1 MNGWLGRNVMKIFM
15 RKLVNGMIRLRA
27 AALLL
32 ILSGCVVGPKYH
44 PPAPQAP
51 APEYKES
58 PTQFKENEG
67 WTVAQPADAK
77 LRGKWWEIFNDP
89 ELNALEEQLD
99 INNQNIKQYFEN
111 FMEARAVVREARSQ
125 YFPTLAVAPSFN
137 RSRTS
142 RNLSTTPVTTSGT
155 GTAPRP
161 QLQNTIYSLP
171 LEASWE
177 PDLWGKVRNTVRQA
191 QYAAQVSA
199 ADLESERLT
208 EQASLAEYFFEIRGQ
223 DQLQKIYD
231 ETVAA
236 DQQAYELT
244 RALYEAGIDDP
255 ISVVEAET
263 TLQSAQAGATN
274 VGIARVQYE
283 HAIAVL
289 IGKAASNFSIPVKP
303 MTVGPP
309 PIPVGM
315 PSELLERRPDVA
327 AAERTMAEA
336 NATIGIAYAA
346 YYPNLTL
353 TAEGGFESSAFSRW
367 LSWPSRFWSVGA
379 SIPETIF
386 DTGLRRATVQ
396 QYVATYN
403 ADLASYRQTVLAA
416 FQQVEDSLAEVRILS
431 KEIQKEQ
438 QAVNS
443 AQTYLKL
450 EQARY
455 ETGVDPYVDVLI
467 AQTTASVGAMLGLML
482 FHMDLNVISI
492 IGIVLLIGIV
502 KKNAI
507 MMIDFALMAEHEE
520 DKNTRDSIFEACM
533 LRFRPILMTTM
544 AALFGAL
551 PLAFGTGTG
560 SELRRPLGIT
570 IVGGLLLSQLITLY
584 TTPVVYL
591 TLDRLRLRLSGKRQ
605 ETSLAAGGHGLP
617 ENV

>member
-1 MNGWLGRNVMKIFM
+1 MKIFR
-15 RKLVNGMIRLRA
+15 RKPVNSRLFA

-32 ILSGCVVGPKYH
+32 MLSGCVVGPKYH
-44 PPAPQAP
+44 PPSPP
-51 APEYKES
+51 APPAVYKES
-58 PTQFKENEG
+58 PARFKETEG

-89 ELNALEEQLD
+89 ELNALEDQLNID
-99 INNQNIKQYFEN
+99 NQNIKQYFEN

-125 YFPTLAVAPSFN
+125 YFPTLSVVPSVTH
-137 RSRTS
+137 SRAS
-142 RNLSTTPVTTSGT
+142 ANVGSANANSAGT
-155 GTAPRP
+155 GTTSSP
-161 QLQNTIYSLP
+161 QLQSTLYSLP

-199 ADLESERLT
+199 ADLENERLT

-223 DQLQKIYD
+223 DELQKIYD
-231 ETVAA
+231 DTVAA
-236 DQQAYELT
+236 DQKAYELT
-244 RALYEAGIDDP
+244 RALYEAGIDDQ

-263 TLQSAQAGATN
+263 TLRSAQAGATN
-274 VGIARVQYE
+274 VGIARAQYE

-289 IGKAASNFSIPVKP
+289 LGKAASNFSIPVKP
-303 MTVGPP
+303 MTIAPP
-309 PIPVGM
+309 PIPVGV

-336 NATIGIAYAA
+336 NAAIGIAYAA

-353 TAEGGFESSAFSRW
+353 SGEGGFESSSFSHW

-386 DTGLRRATVQ
+386 DAGLRRATVQ

-431 KEIQKEQ
+431 KEIQQEQ

-467 AQTTASVGAMLGLML
+467 AQTTVLADQQILNTLQVQQITSAVALVEALG
-482 FHMDLNVISI
+482 
-492 IGIVLLIGIV
+492 
-502 KKNAI
+502 
-507 MMIDFALMAEHEE
+507 
-520 DKNTRDSIFEACM
+520 
-533 LRFRPILMTTM
+533 
-544 AALFGAL
+544 
-551 PLAFGTGTG
+551 
-560 SELRRPLGIT
+560 
-570 IVGGLLLSQLITLY
+570 GGWDRSQLPNAQQVTQKPTKSE
-584 TTPVVYL
+584 TTIE
-591 TLDRLRLRLSGKRQ
+591 Q
-605 ETSLAAGGHGLP
+605 
-617 ENV
+617 

>member
-1 MNGWLGRNVMKIFM
+1 MKTFT
-15 RKLVNGMIRLRA
+15 RKLWNRTIPLCA
-27 AALLL
+27 ATLLL
-32 ILSGCVVGPKYH
+32 VLAGCVVGPKYH
-44 PPAPQAP
+44 PPVPPPP

-58 PTQFKENEG
+58 PTQFKETEG

-99 INNQNIKQYFEN
+99 INNQSIKQYFEN

-125 YFPTLAVAPSFN
+125 YFPTLSVAPS
-137 RSRTS
+137 
-142 RNLSTTPVTTSGT
+142 VTHAQASANVGTNTGTSGG
-155 GTAPRP
+155 GTASPK
-161 QLQNTIYSLP
+161 LQSTLYSLP

-199 ADLESERLT
+199 ADLENERLT
-208 EQASLAEYFFEIRGQ
+208 EQASLAQYFFEIRGQ
-223 DQLQKIYD
+223 DELQRIYD
-231 ETVAA
+231 DTVAA
-236 DQQAYELT
+236 DQKAYDLT
-244 RALYEAGIDDP
+244 RALYEAGIDDQ

-263 TLQSAQAGATN
+263 TLQSAQAGATD
-274 VGIARVQYE
+274 VGIARAHYE

-289 IGKAASNFSIPVKP
+289 IGKAASSFSIPVKP
-303 MTVGPP
+303 MTVAPP

-327 AAERTMAEA
+327 AAERTMAQA

-353 TAEGGFESSAFSRW
+353 SAAGGFESSALSHW

-386 DTGLRRATVQ
+386 DAGLRRATVQ

-431 KEIQKEQ
+431 KQIQQEQ
-438 QAVNS
+438 QAVDS

-467 AQTTASVGAMLGLML
+467 AQTTVLAGQQTLNNLQVEQMTSAVALVEALG
-482 FHMDLNVISI
+482 
-492 IGIVLLIGIV
+492 
-502 KKNAI
+502 
-507 MMIDFALMAEHEE
+507 
-520 DKNTRDSIFEACM
+520 
-533 LRFRPILMTTM
+533 
-544 AALFGAL
+544 
-551 PLAFGTGTG
+551 
-560 SELRRPLGIT
+560 
-570 IVGGLLLSQLITLY
+570 GGWDRSQLPNAQQVTQKPAKSE
-584 TTPVVYL
+584 TTIE
-591 TLDRLRLRLSGKRQ
+591 Q
-605 ETSLAAGGHGLP
+605 
-617 ENV
+617 